1 MAKYKKITQT
11 LILSMLVC
19 AISFIIINLLNF
31 DIPANGNRSGNG
43 NLAFAGYPFAIV
55 SAILIIVLGS
65 KLNLNLLKRINKLWS
80 ILFLLVSVLIQVIL
94 YMGFLNHFKDK
105 IEYLGGGPEN
115 PNSFIVDM
123 EWVNTYTNDM
133 YFNIY
138 SFCTVLVLPIIITSL
153 IRLIRKD

>member
-1 MAKYKKITQT
+1 MAKYKKKTLT

-55 SAILIIVLGS
+55 SAILIIVYGT
-65 KLNLNLLKRINKLWS
+65 KLNLCLLKSLNKLWG
-80 ILFLLVSVLIQVIL
+80 ILFLIATVLIQVML
-94 YMGFLNHFKDK
+94 YIGFVNHFNDK

-133 YFNIY
+133 YFNVY
-138 SFCTVLVLPIIITSL
+138 SFCTVLVLPLIISSL
-153 IRLIRKD
+153 IRLLKKT